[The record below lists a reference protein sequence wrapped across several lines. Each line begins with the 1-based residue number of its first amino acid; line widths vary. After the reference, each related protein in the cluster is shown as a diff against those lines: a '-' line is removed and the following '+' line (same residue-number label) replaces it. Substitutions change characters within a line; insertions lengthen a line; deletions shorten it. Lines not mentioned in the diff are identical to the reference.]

1 VDLDQPVGVR
11 GGPIE
16 RDEREVRAL
25 VNFRALV
32 EPLGVLTAGRMELED
47 LAQDLE
53 VARRRVVEIKPEELS
68 RREET
73 FHRLPAATKLTA
85 ASSAD
90 DVAARGG
97 LAQRAFHLGLARSE
111 LTGGSRRRSRTLS
124 S

>member
-47 LAQDLE
+47 LAQ
-53 VARRRVVEIKPEELS
+53 ELS